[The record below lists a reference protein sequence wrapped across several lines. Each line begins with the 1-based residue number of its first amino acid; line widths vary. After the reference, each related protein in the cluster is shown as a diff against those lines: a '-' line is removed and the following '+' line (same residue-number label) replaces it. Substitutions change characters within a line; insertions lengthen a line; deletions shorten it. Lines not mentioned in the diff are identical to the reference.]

1 MEMQKTKSPYTNY
14 LHAIEYLYE
23 LFSLLFTAFRNLPFL
38 KISPVRTV
46 FFRQI
51 YFAGIETFG
60 KMVVIGILIGI
71 VIITQIINLVGL
83 GSAVLTGKIL
93 IWVVVR
99 ELGPLLAAIIIIARS
114 VTAISAE
121 LGAMNVENEIENIEM
136 MGIDPSRY
144 LIMPRVFA
152 LTLSAVMLTFY
163 FELAAIF
170 GGITVTSIFWAVPF
184 EQYAKGMLSSLSI
197 TELSV
202 SLIKS
207 LLFGMAI
214 AAVSCSQG
222 LKVRKSITQIPQ
234 ATTRATIQS
243 LFLVFIFDGII
254 TFIFF
259 V

>member
-1 MEMQKTKSPYTNY
+1 MQKTKSPYTNY

-99 ELGPLLAAIIIIARS
+99 ELGPLLAAIIIIA
-114 VTAISAE
+114 
-121 LGAMNVENEIENIEM
+121 
-136 MGIDPSRY
+136 
-144 LIMPRVFA
+144 
-152 LTLSAVMLTFY
+152 
-163 FELAAIF
+163 
-170 GGITVTSIFWAVPF
+170 
-184 EQYAKGMLSSLSI
+184 
-197 TELSV
+197 
-202 SLIKS
+202 
-207 LLFGMAI
+207 
-214 AAVSCSQG
+214 
-222 LKVRKSITQIPQ
+222 
-234 ATTRATIQS
+234 
-243 LFLVFIFDGII
+243 
-254 TFIFF
+254 
-259 V
+259 